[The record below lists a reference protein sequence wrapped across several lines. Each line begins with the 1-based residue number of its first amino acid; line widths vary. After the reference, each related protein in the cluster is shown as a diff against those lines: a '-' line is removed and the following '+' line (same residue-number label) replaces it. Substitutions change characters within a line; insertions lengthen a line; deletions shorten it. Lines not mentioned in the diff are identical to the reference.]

1 LPLPLA
7 NAPSRELSVPL
18 IHNYNVVEK
27 LGQGA
32 FSVVFKGKS
41 VVTGKEVA
49 IKVSKDPEQRLKHES
64 KILAYLN
71 RERVTAVPTL
81 YWYGTYGSNSCL
93 ATTLYRAELKPVQEL
108 YKALTLCSQII
119 SGLQAIHCAGIVHSD
134 IKPDNFMLD
143 DRGRIQIIDFGLSS
157 LIYNRD
163 KGLMRENIMR
173 SSLVGSCKY
182 ASYNLHM
189 GNSPSFRDDLISA
202 GYVMMWLQGIV
213 LPWSKGTFGA
223 RPGAC
228 AKDFQLDACAKGTFG
243 ARPGACTKETLLP
256 LAETLLGNHSVPLY
270 HIEHPE
276 NIERAKHKHIDNL
289 LSSIESKHLRAYFN
303 AVYELKYEELPKY
316 VDYNVIFST
325 LL

>member
-1 LPLPLA
+1 MLENNRAPLDSEATQLPLPLA

-18 IHNYNVVEK
+18 IHNYNVIEK

-49 IKVSKDPEQRLKHES
+49 IKVSKDPEQRLKLES

-93 ATTLYRAELKPVQEL
+93 ATTLYREELKPVQEL
-108 YKALTLCSQII
+108 YKALTLCSQIV

-182 ASYNLHM
+182 ASYNLHI

-228 AKDFQLDACAKGTFG
+228 AIPLV
-243 ARPGACTKETLLP
+243 ESSVP

-276 NIERAKHKHIDNL
+276 NIERAKHKHINSL